1 MIRQFIK
8 YYKPHRLLFT
18 LDMIVAFSMA
28 GIDLL
33 FPMFSRVFI
42 NDYIPNGKINA
53 IIISSLAILGLYI
66 LKIAFNYFVGYWG
79 HVLGSRIEFDMRRD
93 LFTHIQKLEF
103 SFFDNIKTGQLMN
116 RLTADLNEVTELAH
130 HGPEDLFVS
139 MVMLI
144 GSFIILIQINWLLT
158 LIIFFFVILTILFS
172 VNMRKSMTNTFRNV
186 RTKLAD
192 INAQLESSL
201 SGIRLSKSFAN
212 ESYEIEKFHVTN
224 DAHLHS
230 KKDSFKAIAVYTAGN
245 SFFID
250 MMTLSSMVAGGIF
263 VYLGQIDYGDLVAF
277 LLFIAFFTKPIRALI
292 QLTQQYQSGAAGFER
307 FLEMMD
313 MKPKIVDADDA
324 ITLTDVQGTIA
335 FKNVTFAYENEND
348 AVLESFNL
356 TIDSGKTMALV
367 GPSGVGKTTI
377 TQLIP
382 RFYDVNAGSITI
394 DGIDIKN
401 LTLSSIRN
409 QIGIVQQDVFLFH
422 GSVRDNIAY
431 GKPNATDEEIIEA
444 AKKANI
450 HAFIL
455 SLDDG
460 YNAFVGERGVKL
472 SGGQKQRIAIARVF
486 LKNPPI
492 LILDE
497 ATSALDNENESAIQK
512 SIETLSKGR
521 TTLIIAHRLSTIK
534 NADEILVMTDAGI
547 SERGSHEALLKR
559 HGLYSRLY
567 NAQFKGY
574 IPDESRELK
583 ENA

>member
-1 MIRQFIK
+1 MIRKFVS
-8 YYKPHRLLFT
+8 YYKPHRFLFAM
-18 LDMIVAFSMA
+18 DMLVAFSMA

-33 FPMFSRVFI
+33 FPMFSRAFV
-42 NDYIPNGKINA
+42 NDYIPNGKMNL
-53 IIISSLAILGLYI
+53 IILYSIAILALYI

-93 LFTHIQKLEF
+93 LFTHIQKLEN

-116 RLTADLNEVTELAH
+116 RLTGDLNEVTELAH

-139 MVMLI
+139 LVMLI
-144 GSFIILIQINWLLT
+144 GSFILLFQINWQLT
-158 LIIFFFVILTILFS
+158 LIIFFFVLWTIVFS
-172 VNMRKSMTNTFRNV
+172 IRMRKSMMVTFRNV
-186 RTKLAD
+186 RVKLAD

-212 ESYEIEKFHVTN
+212 ESFEIEKFHVTN

-230 KKDSFKAIAVYTAGN
+230 KKDSFKAIAVYSAGN

-250 MMTLSSMVAGGIF
+250 MMTLASMVAGGIF
-263 VYLGQIDYGDLVAF
+263 VYYGYIDYGDLVAF

-292 QLTQQYQSGAAGFER
+292 QLTQQFQSGAAGFER
-307 FLEMMD
+307 FIEMMN
-313 MKPKIVDADDA
+313 MVPKIVDSKDA
-324 ITLTDVQGTIA
+324 KTLSNVRGDIA
-335 FKNVTFAYENEND
+335 FENVTFSYESEGAPVLD
-348 AVLESFNL
+348 AFDLVIPAGL
-356 TIDSGKTMALV
+356 TIALV

-382 RFYDVNAGSITI
+382 RFYDVDSGVVSI
-394 DGIDIKN
+394 DGQNIKD
-401 LTLSSIRN
+401 LTLTSLRS

-431 GKPNATDEEIIEA
+431 GKPDASDEEIIEA

-450 HAFIL
+450 HSFIIGL
-455 SLDDG
+455 EDG
-460 YNAFVGERGVKL
+460 YDAFVGERGVKL

-497 ATSALDNENESAIQK
+497 ATSALDNENEYAIQK
-512 SIETLSKGR
+512 SIETLAKGR

-534 NADEILVMTDAGI
+534 NADEILVMTDSGI
-547 SERGSHEALLKR
+547 SERGSHDALLKVD
-559 HGLYSRLY
+559 GLYSRLY
-567 NAQFKGY
+567 HAQFRGY
-574 IPDESRELK
+574 IPDESI
-583 ENA
+583 

>member
-8 YYKPHRLLFT
+8 YYKPHKALFVMD
-18 LDMIVAFSMA
+18 LAAAFSMA

-33 FPMFSRVFI
+33 FPMFSRKFV
-42 NDYIPNGKINA
+42 NDLIPNGNVSLMVTLSA
-53 IIISSLAILGLYI
+53 IVFLLYLVKVGLNYI
-66 LKIAFNYFVGYWG
+66 MGYWG

-139 MVMLI
+139 IIMLV
-144 GSFIILIQINWLLT
+144 GSFILLAQINLALT
-158 LIIFFFVILTILFS
+158 LIVFFFVILTIVFS
-172 VNMRKSMTNTFRNV
+172 VLMRKSMMVTFRTV
-186 RTKLAD
+186 RSRLAD

-212 ESYEIEKFHVTN
+212 ETFEIEKFHVTN
-224 DAHLHS
+224 NAHLHS
-230 KKDSFKAIAVYTAGN
+230 KKDSFKAIAYYSAGN
-245 SFFID
+245 GLFID
-250 MMTLSSMVAGGIF
+250 MMTLSSMVAGGLF
-263 VYLGQIDYGDLVAF
+263 VYNGSINYGDLLAF
-277 LLFIAFFTKPIRALI
+277 LLFISFFTKPIRALI
-292 QLTQQYQSGAAGFER
+292 QLTQQFQSGAAGFER
-307 FLEMMD
+307 FLEMMN
-313 MKPKIVDADDA
+313 MQPKIVDALDA
-324 ITLTDVQGTIA
+324 KPLVNTNGEIQ
-335 FKNVTFAYENEND
+335 FSNVTFAYEIAGEP
-348 AVLESFNL
+348 VLKQFDL
-356 TIDSGKTMALV
+356 LIPSGKTMALV

-382 RFYDVNAGSITI
+382 RFYDVQIGKVTI
-394 DGIDIKN
+394 DGIDIRQV
-401 LTLSSIRN
+401 TLDSLRSN
-409 QIGIVQQDVFLFH
+409 IGIVQQDVFLFH

-431 GKPNATDEEIIEA
+431 GKPDASDEEIIVA
-444 AKKANI
+444 AKNANI

-455 SLDDG
+455 SLDEG
-460 YNAFVGERGVKL
+460 YQSFVGERGVKL

-497 ATSALDNENESAIQK
+497 ATSALDNENEFAIQK
-512 SIETLSKGR
+512 SIEALSAGR

-534 NADEILVMTDAGI
+534 NADEILVMTDRGI
-547 SERGSHEALLKR
+547 SERGDHETLISQD
-559 HGLYSRLY
+559 GLYSRLY

-574 IPDESRELK
+574 IPDAL
-583 ENA
+583 

>member
-8 YYKPHRLLFT
+8 YYKPHKALFVMD
-18 LDMIVAFSMA
+18 LAAAFSMA

-33 FPMFSRVFI
+33 FPMFSRKFV
-42 NDYIPNGKINA
+42 NDLIPNGNVSLMITLSA
-53 IIISSLAILGLYI
+53 IVFLLYLVKVGLNYI
-66 LKIAFNYFVGYWG
+66 MGYWG

-139 MVMLI
+139 IIMLV
-144 GSFIILIQINWLLT
+144 GSFILLAQINLALT
-158 LIIFFFVILTILFS
+158 LIVFFFVILTIVFS
-172 VNMRKSMTNTFRNV
+172 VLMRKSMMVTFRTV
-186 RTKLAD
+186 RSRLAD

-212 ESYEIEKFHVTN
+212 ETFEIEKFHVTN
-224 DAHLHS
+224 NAHLHS
-230 KKDSFKAIAVYTAGN
+230 KKDSFKAIAYYSAGN
-245 SFFID
+245 GLFID
-250 MMTLSSMVAGGIF
+250 MMTLSSMVAGGLF
-263 VYLGQIDYGDLVAF
+263 VYNGSINYGDLLAF
-277 LLFIAFFTKPIRALI
+277 LLFISFFTKPIRALI
-292 QLTQQYQSGAAGFER
+292 QLTQQFQSGAAGFER
-307 FLEMMD
+307 FLEMMN
-313 MKPKIVDADDA
+313 MQPKIVDALDA
-324 ITLTDVQGTIA
+324 KPLVNTNGEIQ
-335 FKNVTFAYENEND
+335 FSNVTFAYEIAGEP
-348 AVLESFNL
+348 VLKQFDL
-356 TIDSGKTMALV
+356 LIPSGKTMALV

-382 RFYDVNAGSITI
+382 RFYDVQIGKVTI
-394 DGIDIKN
+394 DGIDIRQV
-401 LTLSSIRN
+401 TLDSLRSN
-409 QIGIVQQDVFLFH
+409 IGIVQQDVFLFH

-431 GKPNATDEEIIEA
+431 GKPDASDEEIIVA
-444 AKKANI
+444 AKNANI

-455 SLDDG
+455 SLDEG
-460 YNAFVGERGVKL
+460 YQSFVGERGVKL

-497 ATSALDNENESAIQK
+497 ATSALDNENEFAIQK
-512 SIETLSKGR
+512 SIEALSAGR

-534 NADEILVMTDAGI
+534 NADEILVMTDRGI
-547 SERGSHEALLKR
+547 SERGDHETLISQD
-559 HGLYSRLY
+559 GLYSRLY

-574 IPDESRELK
+574 IPDAL
-583 ENA
+583 

>member
-8 YYKPHRLLFT
+8 YYKPHKALFIMD
-18 LDMIVAFSMA
+18 LAAAFSMA

-33 FPMFSRVFI
+33 FPMFSRKFVNDLIPSGNISLIITLSVIVFLLYLVKVGL
-42 NDYIPNGKINA
+42 NYIM
-53 IIISSLAILGLYI
+53 
-66 LKIAFNYFVGYWG
+66 GYWG

-139 MVMLI
+139 IIMLV
-144 GSFIILIQINWLLT
+144 GSFILLAQINLALT
-158 LIIFFFVILTILFS
+158 LIVFFFVILTIVFS
-172 VNMRKSMTNTFRNV
+172 VLMRKSMMVTFRTV
-186 RTKLAD
+186 RSRLAD

-212 ESYEIEKFHVTN
+212 EAFEIEKFHVTN
-224 DAHLHS
+224 NAHLHS
-230 KKDSFKAIAVYTAGN
+230 KKDSFKAIAYYSAGN
-245 SFFID
+245 GLFID
-250 MMTLSSMVAGGIF
+250 MMSLSSMVAGGLF
-263 VYLGQIDYGDLVAF
+263 VYKGLINYGDLLAF
-277 LLFIAFFTKPIRALI
+277 LLFISFFTKPIRALI
-292 QLTQQYQSGAAGFER
+292 QLTQQFQSGAAGFER
-307 FLEMMD
+307 FLEMMH
-313 MKPKIVDADDA
+313 MQPKIVDALDA
-324 ITLTDVQGTIA
+324 KPLVTVEGAIQFSD
-335 FKNVTFAYENEND
+335 VTFAYEVAGEP
-348 AVLESFNL
+348 VLKQFDL
-356 TIDSGKTMALV
+356 LIPSGKTMALV

-382 RFYDVNAGSITI
+382 RFYDVQSGKVTI
-394 DGIDIKN
+394 DGVDIRQV
-401 LTLSSIRN
+401 TLDSLRSN
-409 QIGIVQQDVFLFH
+409 IGIVQQDVFLFH

-431 GKPNATDEEIIEA
+431 GKPDATDEEIIEA
-444 AKKANI
+444 AKNANI

-455 SLDDG
+455 SLDEG
-460 YNAFVGERGVKL
+460 YQSFVGERGVKL

-497 ATSALDNENESAIQK
+497 ATSALDNENEFAIQK
-512 SIETLSKGR
+512 SIEELSAGR

-534 NADEILVMTDAGI
+534 NADEILVMTDRGI
-547 SERGSHEALLKR
+547 TERGDHETLLSR
-559 HGLYSRLY
+559 DGLYSRLY

-574 IPDESRELK
+574 IPDAL
-583 ENA
+583 

>member
-8 YYKPHRLLFT
+8 YYKPHRTLFT

-33 FPMFSRVFI
+33 FPMFSRAFI

-53 IIISSLAILGLYI
+53 IIISSLAILGLYF
-66 LKIAFNYFVGYWG
+66 LKIGFNYFVGYWG

-144 GSFIILIQINWLLT
+144 GSFVILIQINWLLT

-172 VNMRKSMTNTFRNV
+172 VNMRKSMTHTFRNV

-212 ESYEIEKFHVTN
+212 ESFEIEKFHVTN

-250 MMTLSSMVAGGIF
+250 MMTLSSMVAGGVF

-307 FLEMMD
+307 FLEMMH
-313 MKPKIVDADDA
+313 MQPKIVDAEDA
-324 ITLTDVQGTIA
+324 IALKDVEGTIE
-335 FKNVTFAYENEND
+335 FKNVTFAYENESD
-348 AVLESFNL
+348 AVLDAFNL
-356 TIDSGKTMALV
+356 TINSGQTMALV

-394 DGIDIKN
+394 DGIDIRK

-450 HAFIL
+450 HTFIL

-547 SERGSHEALLKR
+547 SERGSHETLLKR

-574 IPDESRELK
+574 IPDESGELK

>member
-8 YYKPHRLLFT
+8 YYKPHKALFVMD
-18 LDMIVAFSMA
+18 LAAAFSMA

-33 FPMFSRVFI
+33 FPMFSRKFV
-42 NDYIPNGKINA
+42 NDLIPNGNVSLMITLSA
-53 IIISSLAILGLYI
+53 IVFLLYLIKVGLNYI
-66 LKIAFNYFVGYWG
+66 MGYWG

-139 MVMLI
+139 IIMLV
-144 GSFIILIQINWLLT
+144 GSFILLAQINLALT
-158 LIIFFFVILTILFS
+158 LIVFFFVILTIVFS
-172 VNMRKSMTNTFRNV
+172 VLMRKSMMVTFRTV
-186 RTKLAD
+186 RSRLAD

-212 ESYEIEKFHVTN
+212 ETFEIEKFHVTN
-224 DAHLHS
+224 NAHLHS
-230 KKDSFKAIAVYTAGN
+230 KKDSFKAIAYYSAGN
-245 SFFID
+245 GLFID
-250 MMTLSSMVAGGIF
+250 MMTLSSMVAGGLF
-263 VYLGQIDYGDLVAF
+263 VYNGSINYGDLLAF
-277 LLFIAFFTKPIRALI
+277 LLFISFFTKPIRALI
-292 QLTQQYQSGAAGFER
+292 QLTQQFQSGAAGFER
-307 FLEMMD
+307 FLEMMN
-313 MKPKIVDADDA
+313 MQPKIVDAPDA
-324 ITLTDVQGTIA
+324 KPLVNTNGEIQ
-335 FKNVTFAYENEND
+335 FSNVTFAYEIAGEP
-348 AVLESFNL
+348 VLKQFDL
-356 TIDSGKTMALV
+356 LIPSGKTMALV

-382 RFYDVNAGSITI
+382 RFYDVQIGKVTI
-394 DGIDIKN
+394 DGIDIRQV
-401 LTLSSIRN
+401 TLDSLRSN
-409 QIGIVQQDVFLFH
+409 IGIVQQDVFLFH

-431 GKPNATDEEIIEA
+431 GKPDASDEEIIVA
-444 AKKANI
+444 AKNANI

-455 SLDDG
+455 SLDEG
-460 YNAFVGERGVKL
+460 YQSFVGERGVKL

-497 ATSALDNENESAIQK
+497 ATSALDNENEFAIQK
-512 SIETLSKGR
+512 SIEALSAGR

-534 NADEILVMTDAGI
+534 NADEILVMTDRGI
-547 SERGSHEALLKR
+547 SERGDHETLISQD
-559 HGLYSRLY
+559 GLYSRLY

-574 IPDESRELK
+574 IPDAL
-583 ENA
+583 

>member
-8 YYKPHRLLFT
+8 YYKPHKALFIMD
-18 LDMIVAFSMA
+18 LAAAFSMA

-33 FPMFSRVFI
+33 FPMFSRKFV
-42 NDYIPNGKINA
+42 NDLIPNGNVSLMVTLSA
-53 IIISSLAILGLYI
+53 IVFLLYLVKVGLNYI
-66 LKIAFNYFVGYWG
+66 MGYWG

-139 MVMLI
+139 IIMLV
-144 GSFIILIQINWLLT
+144 GSFILLAQINLALT
-158 LIIFFFVILTILFS
+158 LIVFFFVILTIVFS
-172 VNMRKSMTNTFRNV
+172 VLMRKSMMVTFRTV
-186 RTKLAD
+186 RSRLAD

-212 ESYEIEKFHVTN
+212 ETFEIEKFHVTN
-224 DAHLHS
+224 NAHLHS
-230 KKDSFKAIAVYTAGN
+230 KKDSFKAIAYYSAGN
-245 SFFID
+245 GLFID
-250 MMTLSSMVAGGIF
+250 MMTLSSMVAGGLF
-263 VYLGQIDYGDLVAF
+263 VYNGSINYGDLLAF
-277 LLFIAFFTKPIRALI
+277 LLFISFFTKPIRALI
-292 QLTQQYQSGAAGFER
+292 QLTQQFQSGAAGFER
-307 FLEMMD
+307 FLEMMN
-313 MKPKIVDADDA
+313 MQPKIVDALDA
-324 ITLTDVQGTIA
+324 KPLVNTNGEIQ
-335 FKNVTFAYENEND
+335 FSNVTFAYEIAGEP
-348 AVLESFNL
+348 VLKQFDL
-356 TIDSGKTMALV
+356 LIPSGKTMALV

-382 RFYDVNAGSITI
+382 RFYDVQIGKVTI
-394 DGIDIKN
+394 DGIDIRQV
-401 LTLSSIRN
+401 TLDSLRSN
-409 QIGIVQQDVFLFH
+409 IGIVQQDVFLFH

-431 GKPNATDEEIIEA
+431 GKPDASDEEIIVA
-444 AKKANI
+444 AKNANI

-455 SLDDG
+455 SLDEG
-460 YNAFVGERGVKL
+460 YQSFVGERGVKL

-497 ATSALDNENESAIQK
+497 ATSALDNENEFAIQK
-512 SIETLSKGR
+512 SIEALSAGR

-534 NADEILVMTDAGI
+534 NADEILVMTDRGI
-547 SERGSHEALLKR
+547 SERGDHETLISQD
-559 HGLYSRLY
+559 GLYSRLY

-574 IPDESRELK
+574 IPDAL
-583 ENA
+583 

>member
-1 MIRQFIK
+1 MIRKFIS
-8 YYKPHRLLFT
+8 YYKPHRFLFAMDLL
-18 LDMIVAFSMA
+18 VAFSMA

-33 FPMFSRVFI
+33 FPMFSRAFV
-42 NDYIPNGKINA
+42 NDFIPNGKMDL
-53 IIISSLAILGLYI
+53 IIIYSLAIFFLYF
-66 LKIAFNYFVGYWG
+66 LKIGFNYFVGYWG
-79 HVLGSRIEFDMRRD
+79 HVLGARIEFDMRRD
-93 LFTHIQKLEF
+93 LFTHIQKLEN

-116 RLTADLNEVTELAH
+116 RLTGDLNEVTELAH

-144 GSFIILIQINWLLT
+144 GSFFLLLQINWQLT
-158 LIIFFFVILTILFS
+158 LIIFFFVLWTIVFS
-172 VNMRKSMTNTFRNV
+172 IGMRKSMMVTFRNV
-186 RTKLAD
+186 RVKLAD

-212 ESYEIEKFHVTN
+212 ESFEIEKFHVTN

-230 KKDSFKAIAVYTAGN
+230 KKDSYKAIAKYSAGN

-250 MMTLSSMVAGGIF
+250 MMTLASMVAGGIF
-263 VYLGQIDYGDLVAF
+263 VYKGYIDYGDLVAF

-292 QLTQQYQSGAAGFER
+292 QLTQQFQSGASGFER
-307 FLEMMD
+307 FIEMMQ
-313 MKPKIVDADDA
+313 MVPKIVDSEEAK
-324 ITLTDVQGTIA
+324 TLTNVRGDIA
-335 FKNVTFAYENEND
+335 FENVSFSYEKEG
-348 AVLESFNL
+348 VPILESFNL
-356 TIDSGKTMALV
+356 LIPSGLTIALV

-382 RFYDVNAGSITI
+382 RFYDVDSGVVSI
-394 DGIDIKN
+394 DGQNIKD
-401 LTLSSIRN
+401 LTLTSLRS
-409 QIGIVQQDVFLFH
+409 QIGVVQQDVFLFH

-431 GKPNATDEEIIEA
+431 GKPDASDEEIIEA

-450 HAFIL
+450 HTFIL
-455 SLDDG
+455 SLEEG

-497 ATSALDNENESAIQK
+497 ATSALDNENEYAIQK
-512 SIETLSKGR
+512 SIEILSQGR

-534 NADEILVMTDAGI
+534 NADEILVMTDSGI
-547 SERGSHEALLKR
+547 SERGSHDALLIKN
-559 HGLYSRLY
+559 GLYSRLY
-567 NAQFKGY
+567 HAQFRGY
-574 IPDESRELK
+574 IPDESNEL
-583 ENA
+583 